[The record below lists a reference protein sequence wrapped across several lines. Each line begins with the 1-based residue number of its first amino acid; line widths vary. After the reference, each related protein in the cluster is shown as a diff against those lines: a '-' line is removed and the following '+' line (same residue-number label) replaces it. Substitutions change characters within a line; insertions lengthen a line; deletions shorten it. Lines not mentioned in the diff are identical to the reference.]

1 MGTPEATKVGAGMI
15 AEDLINHMIP
25 PLKGSDDAHKAIV
38 WMEEFRCNYLPVV
51 ENGHLLG
58 FISEEIILETNDIEK
73 QVGDFNLV
81 GQSSYVH
88 LDTHFYDILKVATDN
103 KLQMVAVLND
113 NQQYVGVITIQDTL
127 ASFAQTAAVQMPGS
141 ILVISMNFVDYSLAE
156 ISRLIEEN
164 NAKILSSII
173 KEDPFDPGMIR
184 LTLKINQADVSRI
197 VATLE
202 RFGYKV
208 IGRYQ
213 ETKPIENEKERI
225 DMLLRYLDI

>member
-1 MGTPEATKVGAGMI
+1 MI

-25 PLKGSDDAHKAIV
+25 PLKGTDDAHKAIV
-38 WMEEFRCNYLPVV
+38 WMEEFRCTYLPVV
-51 ENGHLLG
+51 DNTRLIG

-73 QVGDFNLV
+73 HVGEFDLV
-81 GQSSYVH
+81 GQSCYVH

-113 NQQYVGVITIQDTL
+113 NQQYHGVITVQDTL
-127 ASFAQTAAVQMPGS
+127 TSFAQTAAVQMPGA
-141 ILVISMNFVDYSLAE
+141 ILVLSMKYVDYSLAE

-164 NAKILSSII
+164 HAKILSSII
-173 KEDPFDPGMIR
+173 KEDPLDPGKVR
-184 LTLKINQADVSRI
+184 LTLKINQSDMSRI

-202 RFGYKV
+202 RFNYKV

-213 ETKPIENEKERI
+213 ETKPVENERERI

>member
-1 MGTPEATKVGAGMI
+1 MI

-38 WMEEFRCNYLPVV
+38 WMEEFRCNHMPVV
-51 ENGHLLG
+51 DDNKLLG
-58 FISEEIILETNDIEK
+58 FISEEIILETNDIERK
-73 QVGDFNLV
+73 VRDFNLMGHQCFV
-81 GQSSYVH
+81 QLHS
-88 LDTHFYDILKVATDN
+88 HFYDILKVAAEN
-103 KLQMVAVLND
+103 KLQLVAVLNED
-113 NQQYVGVITIQDTL
+113 QTYCGVITVQDTL
-127 ASFAQTAAVQMPGS
+127 TSFAQTAAVQLPGG
-141 ILVISMNFVDYSLAE
+141 ILVLSLSLVDYSLSE

-164 NAKILSSII
+164 HAKVLSSIV
-173 KEDPFDPGMIR
+173 KEDPLDPGKIR
-184 LTLKINQADVSRI
+184 LTLKINQTDLSRV

-213 ETKPIENEKERI
+213 ETKSRGDEKERI

>member
-1 MGTPEATKVGAGMI
+1 VI

-25 PLKGSDDAHKAIV
+25 PLKGTDDAHKAIV
-38 WMEEFRCNYLPVV
+38 WMEEFRCQYMPVV
-51 ENGHLLG
+51 DNSKLLG
-58 FISEEIILETNDIEK
+58 FISEDIILETNDIDKEVS
-73 QVGDFNLV
+73 QFNLV
-81 GQSSYVH
+81 GKNCYVH
-88 LDTHFYDILKVATDN
+88 LDTHFYDILKVAADN
-103 KLQMVAVLND
+103 KLQMVCVLNEE
-113 NQQYVGVITIQDTL
+113 QQYAGVITVQDTL
-127 ASFAQTAAVQMPGS
+127 TSFAQTAAVQLPGG
-141 ILVISMNFVDYSLAE
+141 ILVLSMNYVDYSLSE

-164 NAKILSSII
+164 HAKVLSSII
-173 KEDPFDPGMIR
+173 KEDPLDPGKIR
-184 LTLKINQADVSRI
+184 LTVKVNEPDMSRI

>member
-1 MGTPEATKVGAGMI
+1 VTVI

-25 PLKGSDDAHKAIV
+25 PLKGTDDAHKAIV
-38 WMEEFRCNYLPVV
+38 WLEEFRCQYMPVV
-51 ENGHLLG
+51 DNAKLLG
-58 FISEEIILETNDIEK
+58 FISEDIILETNDIDKEVS
-73 QVGDFNLV
+73 QFELV
-81 GQSSYVH
+81 GKNCYVH
-88 LDTHFYDILKVATDN
+88 LDTHFYDILKIAADN
-103 KLQMVAVLND
+103 KLQMVGVLNED
-113 NQQYVGVITIQDTL
+113 QNYAGVITVQDTL
-127 ASFAQTAAVQMPGS
+127 TSFAQTAAVQLPGG
-141 ILVISMNFVDYSLAE
+141 ILVLSMNYVDYSLSE

-164 NAKILSSII
+164 HAKILSSII
-173 KEDPFDPGMIR
+173 KEDPLDPGKIR
-184 LTLKINQADVSRI
+184 LTVKLNEQDMSRI

>member
-1 MGTPEATKVGAGMI
+1 MI

-51 ENGHLLG
+51 ENSRLLG

-73 QVGDFNLV
+73 HVKDFNLV
-81 GQSSYVH
+81 GLSCYVH

-113 NQQYVGVITIQDTL
+113 DQQYNGVITVQDTL
-127 ASFAQTAAVQMPGS
+127 TSFAQTAAVQMPGA
-141 ILVISMNFVDYSLAE
+141 IIVLCMNYIDYSLAE

-164 NAKILSSII
+164 HAKILSSII
-173 KEDPFDPGMIR
+173 KEDPLDAGKIR
-184 LTLKINQADVSRI
+184 LTLKINQSDMSRI

-213 ETKPIENEKERI
+213 ETKPVENERERI